1 MSDEPQTY
9 TEIREGREFKVT
21 VLPDEVPPPNRSK
34 RTHVTTETRAAKR
47 AEKKAQK
54 EKSE

>member
-9 TEIREGREFKVT
+9 TEIRDGREFKVT